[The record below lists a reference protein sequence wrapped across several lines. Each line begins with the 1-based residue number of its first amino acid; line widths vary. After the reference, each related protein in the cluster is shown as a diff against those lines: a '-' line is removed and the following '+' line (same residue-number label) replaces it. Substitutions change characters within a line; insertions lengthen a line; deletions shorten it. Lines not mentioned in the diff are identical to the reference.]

1 MKFTRCRGYCLYFCA
16 MHGKRGGRQPPE
28 RSSPDNQS
36 RGKRTFRA
44 EPGFTVDV
52 REVTCSMRFSS
63 SKTAQVT
70 LSLAQRAENLEST
83 IACVLEVSI
92 LTETGRLS
100 RNSVESSK
108 DFLEES
114 S

>member
-1 MKFTRCRGYCLYFCA
+1 MRAKQ
-16 MHGKRGGRQPPE
+16 GGRQPPE

-63 SKTAQVT
+63 SKTAEVT
-70 LSLAQRAENLEST
+70 LSPAQRAENLEST

-92 LTETGRLS
+92 FDLDRTIVSQLS
-100 RNSVESSK
+100 RVVQG
-108 DFLEES
+108 FLEES